1 MSSFLRM
8 SFYSKLG
15 LFLVE
20 AGLAIAF
27 IVGQCR
33 AQFDVAAV
41 LEWMIAYIFYLYILS
56 FSLDFL

>member
-1 MSSFLRM
+1 M
-8 SFYSKLG
+8 SFYLKLG
-15 LFLVE
+15 FFLAEV
-20 AGLAIAF
+20 GLAIAF

-41 LEWMIAYIFYLYILS
+41 LEWTVAYIFYLYILS

>member
-1 MSSFLRM
+1 M